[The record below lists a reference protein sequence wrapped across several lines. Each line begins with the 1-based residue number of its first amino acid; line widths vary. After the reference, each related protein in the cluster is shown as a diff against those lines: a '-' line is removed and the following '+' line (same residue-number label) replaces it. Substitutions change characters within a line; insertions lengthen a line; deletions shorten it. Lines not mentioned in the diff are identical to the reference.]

1 MNSTKEHHDNEES
14 HNDSVAAS
22 VEDDE
27 DFTVKIALSQ
37 GQEEYNDFIIS

>member
-1 MNSTKEHHDNEES
+1 MNSTKENHDNEES

-37 GQEEYNDFIIS
+37 EENYDFINS